1 MAAGKRRRQHLSVLS
16 SSFHQPLFCRSDCT
30 SVCACPRRG
39 SSLFQYG
46 VKLGRRAPV
55 TDRFHLVDV
64 ELGGGSTQELS
75 GGSVCVCVCACHAP
89 WVGINFNLRFSS
101 YTCLSVPQNTYFL
114 GESFFFSTTQFT
126 AWDDSSLPLTDF
138 LILDTGQM
146 LPL

>member
-75 GGSVCVCVCACHAP
+75 GGSVCVCVCMSRS
-89 WVGINFNLRFSS
+89 VGGHQLQFEIQLLHMPVRPPEHIFFGRI
-101 YTCLSVPQNTYFL
+101 
-114 GESFFFSTTQFT
+114 FFFSTTQFT